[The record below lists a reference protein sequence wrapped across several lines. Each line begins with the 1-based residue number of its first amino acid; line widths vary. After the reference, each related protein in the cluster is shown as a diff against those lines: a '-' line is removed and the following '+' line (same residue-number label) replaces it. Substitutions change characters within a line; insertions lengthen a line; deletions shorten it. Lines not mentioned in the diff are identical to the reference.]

1 MAWSVCCRQ
10 VCHRDLKLENVML
23 KEPGSLQIKITDF
36 GFSKDFGNESLPK
49 TKRIGTL
56 AYMAPEVASC
66 LLYTSPSP
74 RDRG

>member
-49 TKRIGTL
+49 TKRMAHGT
-56 AYMAPEVASC
+56 
-66 LLYTSPSP
+66 
-74 RDRG
+74 